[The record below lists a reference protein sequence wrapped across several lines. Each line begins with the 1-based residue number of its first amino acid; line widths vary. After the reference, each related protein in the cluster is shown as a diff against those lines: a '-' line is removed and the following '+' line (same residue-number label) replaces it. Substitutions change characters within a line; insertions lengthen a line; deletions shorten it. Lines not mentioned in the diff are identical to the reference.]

1 MRILLLSDI
10 HANLEALDSA
20 LSQTPFDALWVLGD
34 LVGYGA
40 DPNPVV
46 ERIQELKPDQ
56 ILRGNHDKVCS
67 GLENADDFSLL
78 ARLAAEWTEQNLRPE
93 IRKYLQELPA
103 GPLDSRGF
111 LLCHGSPLDED
122 EYLFSTS
129 QTTGLFHRFSEQ
141 VCFFGHTHLPVIYS
155 LREGKVDGLHVSD
168 SHKMTLDPPCRY
180 LINPGSVGQP
190 RDGDPRGSLVVLDT
204 PGNTLEFIKFSYPI
218 ERAAEK
224 IRQAGLPPA
233 LADRLRVGR

>member
-20 LSQTPFDALWVLGD
+20 LSQTSFDALWVLGD

-40 DPNPVV
+40 NPNSVV
-46 ERIQELKPDQ
+46 KRIEELEPDQ

-67 GLENADDFSLL
+67 GLESADNFSLL
-78 ARLAAEWTEQNLRPE
+78 ARLAAEWTQQNLRPE
-93 IRKYLQELPA
+93 VRQYLQKLPA
-103 GPLDSRGF
+103 GPVSSRGF
-111 LLCHGSPLDED
+111 LLCHGSPVDED

-129 QTTGLFHRFSEQ
+129 QIAPLFHRFSEQ
-141 VCFFGHTHLPVIYS
+141 VCFFGHTHIPVIYS
-155 LREGKVDGLHVSD
+155 LREGRVEGLHVSD
-168 SHKMTLDPPCRY
+168 SHKMTLAPSCRY

-190 RDGDPRGSLVVLDT
+190 RDADPRGSLLVLDI
-204 PGNTLEFIKFSYPI
+204 PGDKLEFIKFSYSI
-218 ERAAEK
+218 EQAAEK

-233 LADRLRVGR
+233 LADRLHVGR